1 MMVSKIKNLDHLDD
15 RPVFEK
21 ERRLAEA
28 FAVGDKEAEKE
39 AKEVYN

>member
-1 MMVSKIKNLDHLDD
+1 MVAKIKNLDHLDD

-28 FAVGDKEAEKE
+28 FHAEGLEAERE
-39 AKEVYN
+39 ERAVFV